1 MTDRLSDKVAMIT
14 GGNSGIGLAIARR
27 FVEEGA
33 SVAILG
39 RNEETLASAVEEFGS
54 ACITVQGDASDPAD
68 LDRLAEEAS
77 SAFGGIDIVVAN
89 AGIFEFGPIA
99 DMDIESFDRTSD
111 LNFRGTFFTVKAALP
126 YLGAGGSVILV
137 TSGSNLVGLPDAPVY
152 AATKAALRSLA
163 RSLAADLKS
172 HGIRV
177 NALSP
182 GFVDTPIFERTGI
195 TGEDRAQFVA
205 IMSEQIPMGRFG
217 RPDEIAAAALFLAS
231 DDASYITGIE
241 LPVSGGLGQ
250 I

>member
-1 MTDRLSDKVAMIT
+1 MNRLTNKVAMVT

-27 FVEEGA
+27 FVDEGA
-33 SVAILG
+33 SVSILG
-39 RNEETLASAVEEFGS
+39 RDEDTLASAAEEFGS
-54 ACITVQGDASDPAD
+54 SCICVQGDATDRED
-68 LDRLAEEAS
+68 LDRLAEETA
-77 SAFGGIDIVVAN
+77 SAFGGIDIVVVN

-99 DMDIESFDRTSD
+99 DMDVESFDRTSD
-111 LNFRGTFFTVKAALP
+111 VNFRGAFFTVQAALP
-126 YLGAGGSVILV
+126 YLGEGSSVILV

-152 AATKAALRSLA
+152 AATKAAVRSLA

-172 HGIRV
+172 NGIRV

-195 TGEDRAQFVA
+195 TGEDREQFVA
-205 IMSEQIPMGRFG
+205 VMSQQIPMGRFG
-217 RPDEIAAAALFLAS
+217 QPEEIAAAALFLAS

-250 I
+250 V